1 MTKYA
6 TSFND
11 AIWCKEVLM
20 SRKIIDNGWNIS
32 SLLPLYQNVDFT
44 FKDKKPEEY
53 NITFLNDIMYPC
65 FRHSLWQDFQLVFI
79 KGNRL

>member
-44 FKDKKPEEY
+44 FTPFYISNAELY
-53 NITFLNDIMYPC
+53 ILI
-65 FRHSLWQDFQLVFI
+65 
-79 KGNRL
+79 